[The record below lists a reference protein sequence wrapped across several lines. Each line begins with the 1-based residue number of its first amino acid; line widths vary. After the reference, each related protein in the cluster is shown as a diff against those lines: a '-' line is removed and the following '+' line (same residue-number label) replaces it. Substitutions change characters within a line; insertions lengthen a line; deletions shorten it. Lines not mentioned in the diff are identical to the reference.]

1 MVERL
6 SPDDVHSSREDLC
19 PEILGR
25 INAREQ
31 EIERT
36 LLEARQTAAERLREA
51 RRLAETVLAGHQVE
65 AAGEVADLQRER
77 VAEARRAADAILAA
91 AVCEASAIR
100 AVPPERLE
108 LVAARLLAM
117 ILPGGGSARAGS

>member
-6 SPDDVHSSREDLC
+6 SPDDVHSPREDLC

-36 LLEARQTAAERLREA
+36 LLEARQAAAERLREA
-51 RRLAETVLAGHQVE
+51 RRLADALLAAHQME
-65 AAGEVADLQRER
+65 AAGEVANLQLER
-77 VAEARRAADAILAA
+77 VADARRAAGEILAA
-91 AVCEASAIR
+91 AAREAA
-100 AVPPERLE
+100 AVRSISPERLE
-108 LVAARLLAM
+108 VVAARLLAM
-117 ILPGGGSARAGS
+117 ILPGGENGRAGS